1 MTDAEI
7 RRLDEQTLLQVRVL
21 RLLSALIEA
30 GVEDVS
36 LEDFHAFAFFAE
48 ALAPVWSVGS
58 PLGGV
63 LKEEDGPHYPALQR
77 ELDRLVGLGLVTVSR
92 LTAED
97 RGGRW
102 RLDVK
107 FSINV
112 EAVAAVLAVA
122 DSMPDEDPNAAEF
135 LMELA
140 FSFADIPVGL
150 RDDAARVDAA
160 WTAPGAATGRI
171 ITLSSATGS
180 SGPANYSTQAARHF
194 QKFVPEGVTLSP
206 AEQTS
211 LYMGLMKR
219 RAGA

>member
-1 MTDAEI
+1 MTD
-7 RRLDEQTLLQVRVL
+7 DEHTLLQVRVL
-21 RLLSALIEA
+21 RLMRALIHSGLE
-30 GVEDVS
+30 EVS

-48 ALAPVWSVGS
+48 ALAPIWNVGS
-58 PLGGV
+58 PLGDV

-92 LTAED
+92 LTSND

-102 RLDVK
+102 RLDVA

-112 EAVAAVLAVA
+112 KAVVEVLAVA
-122 DSMPDEDPNAAEF
+122 DAMPDEDPNAADF
-135 LMELA
+135 LAELA
-140 FSFADIPVGL
+140 FSFSDIPVGL

-160 WTAPGAATGRI
+160 WSAPSAAAGRI
-171 ITLSSATGS
+171 ISLTSSKGRTGPGNFS
-180 SGPANYSTQAARHF
+180 ADAARHF
-194 QKFVPEGVTLSP
+194 QTFAPEGVTLTP

-211 LYMGLMKR
+211 LYMSLMKR

>member
-1 MTDAEI
+1 MTDAETK
-7 RRLDEQTLLQVRVL
+7 RLDEQTLLQVRVL
-21 RLLSALIEA
+21 RLLAALVDA

-48 ALAPVWSVGS
+48 ALAPVWSVRS

-63 LKEEDGPHYPALQR
+63 LKEEEGPHYPALQR
-77 ELDRLVGLGLVTVSR
+77 ELDRLVGQGLVTITR
-92 LTAED
+92 LTGED

-112 EAVAAVLAVA
+112 TAVGAVLAVA
-122 DSMPDEDPNAAEF
+122 DSMPDEGSNATDF
-135 LMELA
+135 LTELA

-160 WTAPGAATGRI
+160 WSAPGAATGRI
-171 ITLSSATGS
+171 IALSGSAGR
-180 SGPANYSTQAARHF
+180 SGPANFSAEAAQHF
-194 QKFVPEGVTLSP
+194 QKFAPEGITLSA

-211 LYMGLMKR
+211 LYMSLMKR